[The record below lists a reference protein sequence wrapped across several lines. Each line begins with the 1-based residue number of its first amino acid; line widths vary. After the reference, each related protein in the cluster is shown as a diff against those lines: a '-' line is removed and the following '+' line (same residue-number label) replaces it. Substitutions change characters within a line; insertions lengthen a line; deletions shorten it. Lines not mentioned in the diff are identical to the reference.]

1 MADLRR
7 FETLAPM
14 ALWLVIVALTFLV
27 RLLPLGNAPGWPMPD
42 LLLAL
47 TMAWVLRR
55 QAHLP
60 AALIALVFLA
70 EDLFLMRPPGL
81 WALIVLLATEFLR
94 QREAVVRELNLLI
107 EWAMV
112 SGVMVAM
119 VVVNRL
125 VRALVLTPNDSILPT
140 LAGLMLTILT
150 YPVVVVV
157 LQLLLRVKKP
167 ATGEVDEL
175 GRKL

>member
-14 ALWLVIVALTFLV
+14 TLWLVIVAASFLV
-27 RLLPLGNAPGWPMPD
+27 RLLPLGNAPGWPFPD

-47 TMAWVLRR
+47 TLAWVLRR
-55 QAHLP
+55 PAHLP

-70 EDLFLMRPPGL
+70 EDLFMMRPPGL
-81 WALIVLLATEFLR
+81 WALVVLLGSEYLR
-94 QREAVVRELNLLI
+94 QREAVVRELNLLL

-112 SGVMVAM
+112 SAVMVAM
-119 VVVNRL
+119 VLANRV
-125 VRALVLTPNDSILPT
+125 VRALVMTPNDPMLPT
-140 LAGLMLTILT
+140 LAGLLLTILT
-150 YPVVVVV
+150 YPLVVVV
-157 LQLLLRVKKP
+157 LQGVLRVKKP
-167 ATGEVDEL
+167 ATGEIDEL